1 MPMNAKLPVVGQTSL
16 FEYFRERVHGA
27 ARARPHPVSQ
37 DTVWYLS
44 QLLAE
49 QGRAESESPT
59 TLVELRQKAA
69 ESDWVEAI
77 TWWRRLGD
85 HALVQVG
92 FFRENLRRRRLSEA
106 YYADMG
112 RSAYGTVSRL
122 LHEPAQDG
130 GGKEPG
136 LGGVFGEISARFETC
151 TEVIA
156 EVREEARE
164 QNPTD
169 IVRLYEEWLETGSA
183 RAAERLRQL
192 GVVPARFGGAG

>member
-1 MPMNAKLPVVGQTSL
+1 MPLNAKLPVVGESSL
-16 FEYFRERVHGA
+16 FEYFRERVEGA
-27 ARARPHPVSQ
+27 ARAYPQPVSQ
-37 DTVWYLS
+37 DTVFYLS

-49 QGRAESESPT
+49 VGNPPT
-59 TLVELRQKAA
+59 EAPSTLVELRQRAS

-92 FFRENLRRRRLSEA
+92 FFREHLRRRRVSEA

-112 RSAYGTVSRL
+112 RSAYHTVSRL
-122 LHEPAQDG
+122 LQEPAQDG
-130 GGKEPG
+130 PDADAG
-136 LGGVFGEISARFETC
+136 LGGVFGEISRRFETC

-156 EVREEARE
+156 EVRDDARE
-164 QNPTD
+164 ANPAD
-169 IVRLYEEWLETGSA
+169 ILRLYEEWLQTGSP
-183 RAAERLRQL
+183 RVAERLRQL